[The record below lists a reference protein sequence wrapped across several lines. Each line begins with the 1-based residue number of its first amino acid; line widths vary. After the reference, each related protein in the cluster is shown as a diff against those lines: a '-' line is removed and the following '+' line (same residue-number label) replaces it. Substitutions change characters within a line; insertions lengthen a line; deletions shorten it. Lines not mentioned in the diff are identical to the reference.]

1 MKMQCPRCH
10 NQNVK
15 QLYKLNGQYY
25 CRRCIQFQRVFID
38 ESRRTV
44 LKDFPQLQVSY
55 TIPFLL
61 SQTQEQIS
69 KQLVKNY
76 QNGLNSL
83 VLAVCGAGKTEIV
96 FELIQYALQQ
106 GHRVCFCIPRKEL
119 VKELYERIK
128 RAFLGIEIG
137 LLYGGHIENPDAQ
150 LIICTMH
157 QLYRF
162 ENNVGF
168 QLMIADEVDAFP
180 FYQNKV
186 LQEIFDHCCLGCYV
200 KLSATVSQKDIHD
213 EQLLIMNRRY
223 HGYDLPVPKMIL
235 CPESFQ
241 KFVTYLLI
249 RYLKK
254 RIIVYVP
261 SLDDVQS
268 MEAYLR
274 AFHIRVSGVSSQRS
288 QNQEVIQSFKNNET
302 DVIVSTTLLERGITI
317 ENVQVIIYRGHHA
330 LYDERTLIQ
339 IAGRVGRKPK
349 YPTGKVYIIT
359 SERTRGISQCI
370 QSINNLNTMNV

>member
-1 MKMQCPRCH
+1 MKMQCPRCY

-44 LKDFPQLQVSY
+44 IKDFPRLQVSY

-137 LLYGGHIENPDAQ
+137 LLYGGHIENLDAQ
-150 LIICTMH
+150 LI
-157 QLYRF
+157 
-162 ENNVGF
+162 
-168 QLMIADEVDAFP
+168 
-180 FYQNKV
+180 
-186 LQEIFDHCCLGCYV
+186 
-200 KLSATVSQKDIHD
+200 
-213 EQLLIMNRRY
+213 
-223 HGYDLPVPKMIL
+223 
-235 CPESFQ
+235 
-241 KFVTYLLI
+241 FV
-249 RYLKK
+249 
-254 RIIVYVP
+254 
-261 SLDDVQS
+261 
-268 MEAYLR
+268 
-274 AFHIRVSGVSSQRS
+274 
-288 QNQEVIQSFKNNET
+288 
-302 DVIVSTTLLERGITI
+302 
-317 ENVQVIIYRGHHA
+317 
-330 LYDERTLIQ
+330 
-339 IAGRVGRKPK
+339 
-349 YPTGKVYIIT
+349 
-359 SERTRGISQCI
+359 QCI
-370 QSINNLNTMNV
+370 NCIDLKIMLDFN

>member
-1 MKMQCPRCH
+1 MKMQCPRCY

-44 LKDFPQLQVSY
+44 IKDFPRLQVSY

-137 LLYGGHIENPDAQ
+137 LLYGGHIENLDAQ

-186 LQEIFDHCCLGCYV
+186 LQEIF
-200 KLSATVSQKDIHD
+200 
-213 EQLLIMNRRY
+213 
-223 HGYDLPVPKMIL
+223 
-235 CPESFQ
+235 
-241 KFVTYLLI
+241 
-249 RYLKK
+249 
-254 RIIVYVP
+254 
-261 SLDDVQS
+261 
-268 MEAYLR
+268 
-274 AFHIRVSGVSSQRS
+274 
-288 QNQEVIQSFKNNET
+288 
-302 DVIVSTTLLERGITI
+302 VIV
-317 ENVQVIIYRGHHA
+317 V
-330 LYDERTLIQ
+330 
-339 IAGRVGRKPK
+339 
-349 YPTGKVYIIT
+349 
-359 SERTRGISQCI
+359 
-370 QSINNLNTMNV
+370 